1 MPAIEG
7 FVPSEMVRT
16 LRAFLELCYIIRR
29 HVISESALGQI
40 ESALARFHH
49 HRKVFTEGNNPI
61 VSTFSLPRQHAA
73 KHYPHLIRL
82 FGAPNGL
89 CSSITE
95 NKHIKAVKE
104 PWRRSNKYQP
114 LGQILLTNQR
124 LDKIA
129 AARVDF
135 KARNMLDGTCLSS
148 TINALGLFTI
158 PALYSTQ
165 YFHLFSAKCQ
175 HV

>member
-7 FVPSEMVRT
+7 FVPSEMVCT

-40 ESALARFHH
+40 ESALAQFHH

-61 VSTFSLPRQHAA
+61 ISTFSLPQQHAA
-73 KHYPHLIRL
+73 KHYPHLICL

-104 PWRRSNKYQP
+104 PWRQSNKYQP
-114 LGQILLTNQR
+114 LGLLR
-124 LDKIA
+124 A
-129 AARVDF
+129 ASKRFQSTSDTKHA
-135 KARNMLDGTCLSS
+135 MLT
-148 TINALGLFTI
+148 
-158 PALYSTQ
+158 
-165 YFHLFSAKCQ
+165 
-175 HV
+175 